1 MGAGDVE
8 QPGGRNPG
16 MVPGTERRIFRTAGY
31 PAHVGRSIGCGRL
44 LALLDVARIP
54 PAFGFRLRFGAAGHG
69 RACVLDGISRRP
81 TIARRKS
88 SHGRDAASAAK
99 VDWTLVWPPNSTSI
113 ESC

>member
-44 LALLDVARIP
+44 LGLLDVARIP

-69 RACVLDGISRRP
+69 RACVLDGISRRA
-81 TIARRKS
+81 TIAMCTLS
-88 SHGRDAASAAK
+88 FGRDTVSSGK
-99 VDWTLVWPPNSTSI
+99 LEW
-113 ESC
+113 